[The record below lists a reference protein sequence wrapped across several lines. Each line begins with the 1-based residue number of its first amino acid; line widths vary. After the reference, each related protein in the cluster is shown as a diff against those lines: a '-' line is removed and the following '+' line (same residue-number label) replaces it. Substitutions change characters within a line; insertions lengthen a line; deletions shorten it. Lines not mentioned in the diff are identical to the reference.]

1 MKMHEI
7 GSAPCSV
14 TSSEGVTGG
23 GGGGGGGGIGTKERL
38 KLEEVLEMC
47 ADYERQIEAEQK
59 QGLLMRRQ
67 IEQVLLK
74 FSNLISFTCCT
85 VKSKVCWLLRILP
98 MCNNHVLII

>member
-1 MKMHEI
+1 MHEI

-14 TSSEGVTGG
+14 TSSEGITG

>member
-1 MKMHEI
+1 MHEI
-7 GSAPCSV
+7 GSAPSSV
-14 TSSEGVTGG
+14 TSSEGST

-85 VKSKVCWLLRILP
+85 FKSAVCVGCCEFVQFAL
-98 MCNNHVLII
+98 CAIIMS

>member
-7 GSAPCSV
+7 GSAPSSV
-14 TSSEGVTGG
+14 TSSEGIT
-23 GGGGGGGGIGTKERL
+23 GGGGGIGTKERL

-85 VKSKVCWLLRILP
+85 FKSAVCVG
-98 MCNNHVLII
+98 CCEFVQFVLCAIIMS